1 MKKTAVVAL
10 GGNAILPP
18 DSKGDIH
25 TQFANTRKSLV
36 SVLHFLKK
44 DYKIVITHGN
54 GPQAGDEILR
64 NELARHIIPELP
76 LGVIDA
82 ATGGWMGYMIQQSLH
97 NILIKNNIYKDVVT
111 IPTQVIVDENDPM
124 WNKPT
129 KPIGRCLNEQEALE
143 LKKDNIPIIEY
154 SKGCF
159 RRVVPSPFPKGIVE
173 KNIIKAL
180 LEREIIVI
188 AVGGGGIPVYITE
201 ENTLEGLDA
210 VIDKDLSSSVLALEI
225 GADILVILT
234 GVPCVYL
241 NYNKPDMKKIE
252 SMKASEARK
261 YLNEGQFPQGSMGP
275 KILAAC
281 EFIEKGGKEVLI
293 TSLDSIEMALDYKEG
308 TRIYPDV

>member
-1 MKKTAVVAL
+1 MKKIAVVAL

-25 TQFANTRKSLV
+25 SQFANTRKSLV
-36 SVLHFLKK
+36 SVLHFIKK
-44 DYKIVITHGN
+44 DYNIVITHGN

-97 NILIKNNIYKDVVT
+97 NILVRNNIERDVVT
-111 IPTQVIVDENDPM
+111 IPTQVLVDENDPM

-129 KPIGRCLNEQEALE
+129 KPIGRCLNEKEAKE
-143 LKKDNIPIIEY
+143 LIEDNIPVIEY
-154 SKGCF
+154 SKGCY
-159 RRVVPSPFPKGIVE
+159 RRVVPSPHPKGIVE
-173 KNIIKAL
+173 KKIIKML
-180 LEREIIVI
+180 VENGVIVI
-188 AVGGGGIPVYITE
+188 AVGGGGIPVYLTE

-234 GVPCVYL
+234 GVPSVYI

-252 SMKASEARK
+252 RMTSSEARK
-261 YLNEGQFPQGSMGP
+261 LLKEGHFPPGSMGP

-281 EFIEKGGKEVLI
+281 EFVENGGKEVLI
-293 TSLDSIEMALDYKEG
+293 TSLDVIEEALEYREG